1 MTRRTRSD
9 AMAGVGVYDQLKKVL
24 QDVIAPDLHA
34 IRADIRSLD
43 QKIDGVDAKLT
54 TKMDALDARL
64 TTKIDALGDKVDDLD
79 VRLTTKIDSLRTETV
94 SLKGEL
100 LAEIRRVD
108 IRIDG
113 VDREL
118 RTAIDVRER
127 LAALEARRVSGHGR
141 PADRRRRLTASGTA
155 GHSRWYEP
163 GCRPA
168 TASLMPMIDA
178 RTSRRVVLPD
188 LHRTTFPGGEVQGLP
203 DVLTMDSHG
212 PGVFSWAR

>member
-1 MTRRTRSD
+1 MSGSRARSIRSGPSWSPRSAGSMSGSTIEANAGRNGRSSVGCIRIGTLTRRTRSD
-9 AMAGVGVYDQLKKVL
+9 AMAGVGVHDQLKKVL

-54 TKMDALDARL
+54 TKIDGLDVRLTTKIDALDQKIDGLDARL

-108 IRIDG
+108 VRIDG

-118 RTAIDVRER
+118 RTAIDIRER
-127 LAALEARRVSGHGR
+127 LAALEARRVS
-141 PADRRRRLTASGTA
+141 
-155 GHSRWYEP
+155 
-163 GCRPA
+163 
-168 TASLMPMIDA
+168 
-178 RTSRRVVLPD
+178 
-188 LHRTTFPGGEVQGLP
+188 
-203 DVLTMDSHG
+203 
-212 PGVFSWAR
+212 

>member
-1 MTRRTRSD
+1 
-9 AMAGVGVYDQLKKVL
+9 MAGVGVHDQLKKVL

-34 IRADIRSLD
+34 IRADMRSLD

-54 TKMDALDARL
+54 TKMDGLDARL

-127 LAALEARRVSGHGR
+127 LAVLEARRVS
-141 PADRRRRLTASGTA
+141 
-155 GHSRWYEP
+155 
-163 GCRPA
+163 
-168 TASLMPMIDA
+168 
-178 RTSRRVVLPD
+178 
-188 LHRTTFPGGEVQGLP
+188 
-203 DVLTMDSHG
+203 
-212 PGVFSWAR
+212 

>member
-34 IRADIRSLD
+34 IRADMRSLD

-54 TKMDALDARL
+54 TKIDGLDARL
-64 TTKIDALGDKVDDLD
+64 TTKIDALGDKVDDVD

-127 LAALEARRVSGHGR
+127 LAALEARRVS
-141 PADRRRRLTASGTA
+141 
-155 GHSRWYEP
+155 
-163 GCRPA
+163 
-168 TASLMPMIDA
+168 
-178 RTSRRVVLPD
+178 
-188 LHRTTFPGGEVQGLP
+188 
-203 DVLTMDSHG
+203 
-212 PGVFSWAR
+212 

>member
-1 MTRRTRSD
+1 
-9 AMAGVGVYDQLKKVL
+9 MAGVGVYDQLEKVL

-34 IRADIRSLD
+34 MRADIRSLD

-54 TKMDALDARL
+54 TKMDGLDARL

-118 RTAIDVRER
+118 RTAIDIRER
-127 LAALEARRVSGHGR
+127 LAALEARRVS
-141 PADRRRRLTASGTA
+141 
-155 GHSRWYEP
+155 
-163 GCRPA
+163 
-168 TASLMPMIDA
+168 
-178 RTSRRVVLPD
+178 
-188 LHRTTFPGGEVQGLP
+188 
-203 DVLTMDSHG
+203 
-212 PGVFSWAR
+212 

>member
-1 MTRRTRSD
+1 MKRWPIEANAGRNRRSSVGCLLIGTLTRRTRSD
-9 AMAGVGVYDQLKKVL
+9 AMARLGVYEQLEKVL

-54 TKMDALDARL
+54 TKIDGVDARL

-79 VRLTTKIDSLRTETV
+79 VRLTTKIDSLRTETI

-100 LAEIRRVD
+100 IAEIRRVD
-108 IRIDG
+108 VRIGG

-127 LAALEARRVSGHGR
+127 LAALEARRVS
-141 PADRRRRLTASGTA
+141 
-155 GHSRWYEP
+155 
-163 GCRPA
+163 
-168 TASLMPMIDA
+168 
-178 RTSRRVVLPD
+178 
-188 LHRTTFPGGEVQGLP
+188 
-203 DVLTMDSHG
+203 
-212 PGVFSWAR
+212 